1 MYNKLER
8 WTFGIDADKLVNLV
22 LDGKKVATTS
32 LHEFDSLPTIG
43 DVSILTDSNNNDMC
57 ILKTR
62 KVIITKFKNITW
74 DLAKLEG
81 ENNSLEEWR
90 KVHKDYFSKIDSTF
104 NENTKVIFE
113 IFEVVERC
121 K

>member
-8 WTFGIDADKLVNLV
+8 WTFVIDVDELVSLV
-22 LDGKKVATTS
+22 LNSKKTATAS
-32 LHEFDSLPTIG
+32 LYEYDSLPTVG
-43 DVSILTDSNNNDMC
+43 ELSILTDSNNNDMC
-57 ILKTR
+57 ILKTK

-74 DLAKLEG
+74 NLAKLEG
-81 ENNSLEEWR
+81 ENTSLEEWR
-90 KVHKDYFSKIDSTF
+90 KVHKDYFSKTNYNF
-104 NENTKVIFE
+104 NDDTKV